1 MDCIAASSFEVLV
14 TTLSFRTKVV
24 SQLQTEQKLGNFK
37 DKAALKL
44 VRRPFVEVLVR
55 IATVDVR
62 LGVIMVH

>member
-44 VRRPFVEVLVR
+44 VSSPWVVVQ

-62 LGVIMVH
+62 LEFIMVH